1 MANHNP
7 ILVIG
12 MDEEDFDIL
21 VEVCKNIKITNKLI
35 RLVDGFQGME
45 YLRTHK
51 EKPFIII
58 TDVYI
63 PGMSGLAFRK
73 KIEED
78 PDLRSK
84 SVPFIFISE
93 SLLPKQVTEVYS
105 MSVQGLF
112 DKATSISD
120 LEKMMRVVYDYWQLC
135 RHPDQTEESMIRR
148 L

>member
-12 MDEEDFDIL
+12 VDEEDFDIL
-21 VEVCKNIKITNKLI
+21 TEVCKTVKIPNELI
-35 RLVDGFQGME
+35 RLADGFQGIE
-45 YLRTHK
+45 YLRSHK

-93 SLLPKQVTEVYS
+93 SLLPRQVTEVYA

-112 DKATSISD
+112 DKATSISE
-120 LEKMMRVVYDYWQLC
+120 LQNMMRVIYDYWQLC
-135 RHPDQTEESMIRR
+135 RHPDQTEESMKQRN
-148 L
+148 

>member
-21 VEVCKNIKITNKLI
+21 SDVCKNLTIPNVLI
-35 RLVDGFQGME
+35 HLADGLQGIE

-73 KIEED
+73 TIEED

-84 SVPFIFISE
+84 SVPFIFVSE
-93 SLLPKQVTEVYS
+93 SLMPRQVTEVYS

-112 DKATSISD
+112 DKATSIHD
-120 LEKMMRVVYDYWQLC
+120 LENMMRVIYDYWQLC

-148 L
+148 